1 MVHLPEDEREVIAA
15 LCERH
20 AVTLEVDRTKQLP
33 YAA

>member
-1 MVHLPEDEREVIAA
+1 MVHLPEDEREAIAT

-20 AVTLEVDRTKQLP
+20 AVTREVDRTKQVL